1 LIDQAEELKMA
12 KVTIAERLVYTLT
25 QKGETE
31 VPSKTRKYRVFTRT
45 TPKQKDGQLIPQ
57 DKPTF
62 YFVGKAGA
70 LRFGTCASMSCS
82 IGSAVLRFLEKWP
95 MPRK

>member
-1 LIDQAEELKMA
+1 MA
-12 KVTIAERLVYTLT
+12 KVTIAERLVYALT

-31 VPSKTRKYRVFTRT
+31 VTSKTRKYRVFTRT
-45 TPKQKDGQLIPQ
+45 PKQKDGQFIPQ

-70 LRFGTCASMSCS
+70 LRFGTCASKSYS
-82 IGSAVLRFLEKWP
+82 IGPSVLIFLEKWP
-95 MPRK
+95 MPKK